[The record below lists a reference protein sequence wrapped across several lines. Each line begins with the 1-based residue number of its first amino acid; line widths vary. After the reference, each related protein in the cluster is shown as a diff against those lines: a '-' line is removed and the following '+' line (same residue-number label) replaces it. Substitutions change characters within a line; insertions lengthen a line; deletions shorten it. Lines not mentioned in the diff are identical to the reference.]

1 MGCNREGCPWL
12 LLGPQLYPARLEM
25 WLSLCTSLSAAAS
38 RELRTQITP
47 PGGHGDAPLWEKR
60 PIAWVT
66 QHRVNLNN
74 TVVTPLL
81 NGVILAGSSE
91 DWLQQDLREGP
102 SAHYVNI
109 LIGLI
114 RATLICECF
123 LEKGLNYVVYK
134 HGEQLPKSFHRLN
147 VIFV

>member
-1 MGCNREGCPWL
+1 MGCNRVGCPWL
-12 LLGPQLYPARLEM
+12 LLGPQSYPARLEM
-25 WLSLCTSLSAAAS
+25 WLSLCTSLSAATS
-38 RELRTQITP
+38 RELWTQITP
-47 PGGHGDAPLWEKR
+47 PGGRGDAPLWEKG

-66 QHRVNLNN
+66 QHRVNMNN

-81 NGVILAGSSE
+81 NGVILAGSSG

-109 LIGLI
+109 LIGLVG
-114 RATLICECF
+114 APLICECF
-123 LEKGLNYVVYK
+123 LEKSLNCVVYK
-134 HGEQLPKSFHRLN
+134 HGEQLPKSFHHLN